1 MSAAWDRVHGAAL
14 LLAGAGPVKQRLAS
28 AFKTYLADLDIEDL
42 PRELRGEFLA
52 LATSLTCVRSA
63 VGAMGV
69 VDATVRKM
77 SDAQAA
83 SYATRLIVLYGQLAQ
98 TQPAAQR
105 GPALRAIGSSQG

>member
-1 MSAAWDRVHGAAL
+1 MSAVWDRLHGAAL

-28 AFKTYLADLDIEDL
+28 AFKTHLADLDAEDL

-52 LATSLTCVRSA
+52 LATSLTCVRA
-63 VGAMGV
+63 GGGVGV

-83 SYATRLIVLYGQLAQ
+83 SYARRLIELYGLLSQA
-98 TQPAAQR
+98 QPAAQR
-105 GPALRAIGSSQG
+105 GRALRAIGSLQG

>member
-1 MSAAWDRVHGAAL
+1 MSAVWDRFHGAAL

-28 AFKTYLADLDIEDL
+28 AFKTHLADLDAEDL

-52 LATSLTCVRSA
+52 LATSLTCVRA
-63 VGAMGV
+63 AGGRMGV

-83 SYATRLIVLYGQLAQ
+83 SYARRLIELYGLLSQA
-98 TQPAAQR
+98 QPAAQR
-105 GPALRAIGSSQG
+105 GRALRAIGSSQS